1 MLKSDNSKTSGPVQY
16 QHAALGTFAATRLQ
30 WSTRIMIQPTTYV
43 ALLRGINVGGNNIIS
58 MADLKACVEQLGHSH
73 VRTYINSGNVI
84 FQSDSTDA
92 RQIERALEMALAPRF
107 KAPIAV
113 VARDLQQMRD
123 TLAHVPVG
131 WLTADDLRC
140 YVIFLRHTI
149 DRPEL
154 VERFT
159 YKPEIEGLT
168 YAPGTLFWSVRLD
181 SVTKSA
187 LSKQLIGR
195 AVFQDMTMRNL
206 NTLQKLCA
214 LMDEVEDQG

>member
-1 MLKSDNSKTSGPVQY
+1 MSK
-16 QHAALGTFAATRLQ
+16 
-30 WSTRIMIQPTTYV
+30 PTTYV
-43 ALLRGINVGGNNIIS
+43 ALLRGINVGGNNLIS
-58 MADLKACVEQLGHSH
+58 MADLKACVEQLGHQR

-84 FQSDSTDA
+84 FQSASTDA
-92 RQIERALEMALAPRF
+92 RQLERDLEQALAPRF

-113 VARDLQQMRD
+113 VARSHVEMQR
-123 TLAHVPVG
+123 TLAQVPAG

-154 VERFT
+154 VKRFT
-159 YKPEIEGLT
+159 YKPEIEALT

-195 AVFQDMTMRNL
+195 AVFQDMTMRNF

-214 LMDEVEDQG
+214 LMDEVDNSA